1 MECAAKGGQRQC
13 SGSANRRCGG
23 CGVVFYCSVSHQTS
37 HWRVHKEEC
46 GRLKQQMSSML
57 LLNDF
62 PFTFSPEATHQ
73 VCEKV
78 ETRCSFLEKQGIHRV
93 GFWICECRCED
104 SINLS
109 DHFRSYNAWSL
120 SNKLSPCKGP
130 LCILNKQLTSWN
142 DYYEWR
148 GIPLHSPVAL
158 LLHWPLT
165 IYQSIQLALA
175 NQLIP
180 ETNDELWI
188 HYLGP
193 ELELYKLAVFG
204 ELHALLPG
212 VRVHIDFVGPGIPHD
227 RNGERITLY
236 SYAHCT
242 EVNCRCKSSKS
253 EFSSPITVTLHSD
266 LLFYEQE
273 FIPDLIIAPNAGI
286 AAYKTWLPTIELI
299 KEIEIPAI
307 FSDYC
312 EEACHLAV
320 NCISSVTGCPPI
332 IPIQL
337 NPFRQP
343 LAVEDTALTL
353 PCYSNCLGCVSE
365 FGEALKLPF
374 RVNDVLPVLPRQ
386 ISWPVM
392 NSFGKAVD
400 LLPSFVGTIS
410 PNNGSLEWK
419 GACFHGNEARMEFTK
434 GDDRGLVGGIIYLK
448 TSEAHSWTCMDLYV
462 FATPYRITWDYYF
475 AANQHSLPF
484 ESWEE
489 PAELEYVKQHGV
501 SVFLMP
507 SGMLGTLLSLVDVL
521 PLFAN
526 TK

>member
-1 MECAAKGGQRQC
+1 MECAAKGGQRRC

-23 CGVVFYCSVSHQTS
+23 CGTVFYCSVSHQTS
-37 HWRVHKEEC
+37 HWGVHKEEC

-62 PFTFSPEATHQ
+62 PFTFSREATHQ

-93 GFWICECRCED
+93 GLWICECRCGD

-109 DHFRSYNAWSL
+109 DHIRSDNAWSL
-120 SNKLSPCKGP
+120 SNKLCPCKGP

-148 GIPLHSPVAL
+148 DIPLHSPVAL

-165 IYQSIQLALA
+165 IYQSIQLALSK
-175 NQLIP
+175 QLIS
-180 ETNDELWI
+180 ETTDELARN
-188 HYLGP
+188 GT
-193 ELELYKLAVFG
+193 
-204 ELHALLPG
+204 LPTCCIWRVACFTSCSPT

-227 RNGERITLY
+227 RNGERTTLC

-242 EVNCRCKSSKS
+242 EVDCRCKSSKS
-253 EFSSPITVTLHSD
+253 EFISPITVTLHSG
-266 LLFYEQE
+266 FYHDRYTQLTKE

-353 PCYSNCLGCVSE
+353 PCYSNCFL
-365 FGEALKLPF
+365 FG
-374 RVNDVLPVLPRQ
+374 
-386 ISWPVM
+386 I
-392 NSFGKAVD
+392 
-400 LLPSFVGTIS
+400 
-410 PNNGSLEWK
+410 
-419 GACFHGNEARMEFTK
+419 
-434 GDDRGLVGGIIYLK
+434 
-448 TSEAHSWTCMDLYV
+448 
-462 FATPYRITWDYYF
+462 
-475 AANQHSLPF
+475 
-484 ESWEE
+484 
-489 PAELEYVKQHGV
+489 
-501 SVFLMP
+501 
-507 SGMLGTLLSLVDVL
+507 
-521 PLFAN
+521 
-526 TK
+526 